1 MLGFAT
7 LALSAFLVVLLN
19 PSIAGVGSYALGSSL
34 EPALDGIRAMLRRLG
49 GGAPFG
55 IVALIGLVASF
66 HTILYAQGRQVYSLS
81 RAGYF
86 PSGLSETHARYKTPH
101 IAMIAGSLLGLGV
114 MLVIWFVNG
123 GGGPGETQL
132 GDDIIGSVLLNMA
145 VFGAMLSYIAQALS
159 FIILR
164 RKLPNIERPFQQPGR
179 HSRRGGDH
187 RHRAGD
193 AVLPAAGPE
202 LLQGRD
208 LGDRLV
214 RGRYRLFRA
223 GRAPQAHPVARGRVR
238 ARARQEGLTLQP
250 IGSRG
255 HPRLPQNKQ
264 HRCRS
269 SVMASPAYSL
279 DQLKADVK
287 AGTIDTVLVAFPDMQ
302 GRLIGKR
309 FQAEFFLEGAIDE
322 THGCNYLLA
331 DDIDMEPVPGYDA
344 ASWEKGYGDFVMKPD
359 PATLMKCTWLEG
371 TALILADLVDHH
383 HHEPIPHSPRAVLKR
398 QLKRLEALRAYRRIS
413 PRSWSS
419 TCSTRTSA
427 PSTRRDTG
435 TSRRRAT
442 TSRTTT
448 SSRPPRKR
456 GDARV
461 AASNCTASGIP
472 VENSKGEWGPGQEE
486 INVRYA
492 EALTMAD
499 RHVVIKNATKEIA
512 YLQGKAV
519 TFMSKWDF
527 GLAGSSSHI
536 HMSLA
541 KGGKNQ
547 FVDAADPLGMSELM
561 KQFLAGQLTYAGD
574 ITYFLAPYINSYKR
588 FQAGTFAPTKAVW
601 SIDNRT
607 SGFRLCGENT
617 KGIRV
622 ECRIGGADLN
632 PYLAFAALIAAGLK
646 GIEDKLVL
654 EPVFEGDAY
663 AGTKLREVHKTLR
676 DATVALRNSK
686 MLIEALGQDVIDHYV
701 HTAEWEQFEYDRRVT
716 DWELKRGFERS

>member
-1 MLGFAT
+1 
-7 LALSAFLVVLLN
+7 
-19 PSIAGVGSYALGSSL
+19 
-34 EPALDGIRAMLRRLG
+34 
-49 GGAPFG
+49 
-55 IVALIGLVASF
+55 
-66 HTILYAQGRQVYSLS
+66 
-81 RAGYF
+81 
-86 PSGLSETHARYKTPH
+86 
-101 IAMIAGSLLGLGV
+101 
-114 MLVIWFVNG
+114 
-123 GGGPGETQL
+123 
-132 GDDIIGSVLLNMA
+132 
-145 VFGAMLSYIAQALS
+145 
-159 FIILR
+159 
-164 RKLPNIERPFQQPGR
+164 
-179 HSRRGGDH
+179 
-187 RHRAGD
+187 
-193 AVLPAAGPE
+193 
-202 LLQGRD
+202 
-208 LGDRLV
+208 
-214 RGRYRLFRA
+214 
-223 GRAPQAHPVARGRVR
+223 
-238 ARARQEGLTLQP
+238 
-250 IGSRG
+250 
-255 HPRLPQNKQ
+255 
-264 HRCRS
+264 
-269 SVMASPAYSL
+269 MASSAYSL
-279 DQLKADVK
+279 DQLKADVA

-331 DDIDMEPVPGYDA
+331 DDIDMEPVPGYAA

-383 HHEPIPHSPRAVLKR
+383 HHEPIPHSPRAVLKK
-398 QLKRLEALRAYRRIS
+398 QLARLEALGLTANFASELEFYLFDEDFRTIHEKGHRNLKTAGYYIEDYHIFQTTKEEGVMRAL
-413 PRSWSS
+413 
-419 TCSTRTSA
+419 
-427 PSTRRDTG
+427 
-435 TSRRRAT
+435 
-442 TSRTTT
+442 
-448 SSRPPRKR
+448 RKQL
-456 GDARV
+456 
-461 AASNCTASGIP
+461 TASGIP

-541 KGGKNQ
+541 KAGQNQ
-547 FVDAADPLGMSELM
+547 FVDAADPLGMSEMM

-607 SGFRLCGENT
+607 SGFRLCGANS

-646 GIEDKLVL
+646 GIEDKLAL

-676 DATVALRNSK
+676 DATVALRNSR
-686 MLIEALGQDVIDHYV
+686 MLVDALGQDVIDHYV